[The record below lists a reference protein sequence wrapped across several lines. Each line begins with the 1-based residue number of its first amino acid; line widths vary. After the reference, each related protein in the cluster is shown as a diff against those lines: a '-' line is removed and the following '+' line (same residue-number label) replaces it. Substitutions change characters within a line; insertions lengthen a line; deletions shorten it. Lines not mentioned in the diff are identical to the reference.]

1 MRRLMA
7 EPVHRN
13 ERKRERDRKRDRGS
27 THSGHAHASKH
38 GKEKA
43 TPTSAREL
51 GKRSD
56 KEVNLQIFKTSEEIM
71 NVERH
76 LKHLR
81 HQLARNE
88 SKDRKMADQVRQK
101 IADQETYL
109 QQLKTSSQTLE
120 SHKKNRSAHKKLTIF

>member
-1 MRRLMA
+1 MEKQSFIKIQLG
-7 EPVHRN
+7 
-13 ERKRERDRKRDRGS
+13 REMDTEDGITPR
-27 THSGHAHASKH
+27 HSRHAHSSKH

-43 TPTSAREL
+43 TPTAAREL

-56 KEVNLQIFKTSEEIM
+56 KEVNLQIFKTSEEMM

-101 IADQETYL
+101 IADQESYL

-120 SHKKNRSAHKKLTIF
+120 SHKKSRSAHKKLTIF